1 MSWHG
6 PSAPRVEGI
15 ATKSRVVASCASN
28 PASTASRIFCWL
40 AFITFVFLAQSLL
53 ETRSKHNLAGTPV
66 PPDRFQNRHAAH
78 TVAADPRPYGDTD
91 ARKSQRHVSHHRRAD
106 RRRRRARLQSLPD
119 QKTARGPADQSRPQ
133 RAEDREQVR
142 NAGLTITRALTTAL

>member
-6 PSAPRVEGI
+6 PSAPRIEGI

-66 PPDRFQNRHAAH
+66 PRIAFRIGMP
-78 TVAADPRPYGDTD
+78 PI
-91 ARKSQRHVSHHRRAD
+91 
-106 RRRRRARLQSLPD
+106 
-119 QKTARGPADQSRPQ
+119 QSRPTL
-133 RAEDREQVR
+133 APTETPMPANR
-142 NAGLTITRALTTAL
+142 NVMYLIIGALIVAVGVLGYNLYQTKKQPEGLQINLGPNGLKIQNK